1 MAKVAA
7 LTLMKNEA
15 DILPY
20 KLKYMEDQVDYYLFL
35 DNESDD
41 NSLEIVSKHP
51 KTVFYDVVRET
62 YKTTLRDILIEKAQQ
77 FIGED
82 DWLVYIDPDE
92 VPFFNIKD
100 EIQKITNDFNCA
112 RIHRPFFFFTKEMF
126 IRWNNDEDYR
136 KKIKNFDI
144 KNYNYF
150 ANTNHTEIR
159 MVKNMKING
168 ERLKLKQLKLSMP
181 LPQPT
186 KIYDNDLHFGH
197 YQYRNPDQIKIRL
210 ETRKKAIERGS
221 PSFHFYTK
229 KWGMKDWNYKKVFVP
244 EKKLIRYDY
253 DKPFSMKGLKLQKMN
268 KLFYKLF
275 NPRKFF
281 IYFFKYFLKK

>member
-15 DILPY
+15 DILPN

-41 NSLEIVSKHP
+41 NSVEIVSKHP
-51 KTVFYDVVRET
+51 KTVFCDIVKGT
-62 YKTTLRDILIEKAQQ
+62 FKTTMRDILIREAQKY
-77 FIGED
+77 IKEED
-82 DWLVYIDPDE
+82 WIVLIDCDE
-92 VPFFNIKD
+92 VPFFNIKNQIMNID
-100 EIQKITNDFNCA
+100 TKYNCI
-112 RIHRPFFFFTKEMF
+112 RVYFLYFFFTKEMYS
-126 IRWNNDEDYR
+126 RWSRDEVYR
-136 KKIKNFDI
+136 KNISNFTI
-144 KNYNYF
+144 KNYLYF
-150 ANTNHTEIR
+150 APTKFSDIR
-159 MVKNMKING
+159 GVKNIKINE
-168 ERLKLKQLKLSMP
+168 ERLLLTKLKLSLP
-181 LPQPT
+181 LPKPT
-186 KIYDNDLHFGH
+186 IIYDNDLYFGH
-197 YQYRNPDQIKIRL
+197 YQYRNPEQIRTRL
-210 ETRKKAIERGS
+210 ETRKKAIEMGS

-229 KWGMKDWNYKKVFVP
+229 KWGLKDWNYKKVFVS